1 MKKKI
6 NVQFMALCAA
16 AIVITA
22 LVSTALFYN
31 VLEDQVFAD
40 LKAYAHIIR
49 QTDPEKLTIGKD
61 EMRITYR

>member
-31 VLEDQVFAD
+31 VLEDQVLD
-40 LKAYAHIIR
+40 RKSVV
-49 QTDPEKLTIGKD
+49 
-61 EMRITYR
+61 